1 MQELFKAAIAQGDDL
16 SKAKERLINEARQ
29 VYNDSNSAIER
40 DYQTA
45 MLVRF
50 GLNQPE
56 DSEAYAV
63 ARAVQ
68 EGYQQTYPPREN
80 LAKLLM
86 EDAEGS

>member
-1 MQELFKAAIAQGDDL
+1 MKELFKAAIAQGDDL
-16 SKAKERLINEARQ
+16 SKAKEQLIDEARK
-29 VYNDSNSAIER
+29 VYNGTVSTIER
-40 DYQTA
+40 DYQAA
-45 MLVRF
+45 MLIRF
-50 GLNQPE
+50 GLSQPE

-86 EDAEGS
+86 EDAEGR